1 MLEQIDK
8 ILTDILEQVSLGD
21 ENLSEY
27 VKRLIDVMEYD
38 TPYTLPSLMEMLEL
52 KSKKQLED
60 IIFIRH
66 LSLILS
72 K

>member
-21 ENLSEY
+21 ENLYEY

-38 TPYTLPSLMEMLEL
+38 TPNTLPSLMEMLEL

>member
-8 ILTDILEQVSLGD
+8 ILTDILEQVSLCD

-38 TPYTLPSLMEMLEL
+38 TPYTLPSLMEMLKL

-66 LSLILS
+66 LNLILS